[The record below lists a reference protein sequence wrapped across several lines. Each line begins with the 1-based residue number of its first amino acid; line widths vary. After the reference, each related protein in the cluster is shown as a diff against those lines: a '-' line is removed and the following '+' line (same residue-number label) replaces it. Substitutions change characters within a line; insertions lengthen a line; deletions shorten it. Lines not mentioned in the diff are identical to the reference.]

1 MDDVAEGEAH
11 ADASGGDYLGVSGAR
26 PAPRTKLQVAHSDA
40 TDMSA
45 AYQWS
50 DEGPAGIVAPGAT
63 ILSSFP
69 TAGLAATIAAHYV
82 ISTLSLPRVGILDSP
97 EAPPVA
103 IVQSGGVQ
111 PPVRVH
117 GRADLGV
124 VLSEF
129 PPALSSV
136 PLLAAGILEGAERR
150 RAKALICLE
159 GVVPHPIEEESDDA
173 DAASSSEPSVW
184 YVASRADDGLRQSV
198 ERSGARPLG
207 DGVIGGVSGSLLV
220 GGLRREIPVLVL
232 LVRARE
238 STGFPD
244 NRAGAALIETL
255 DKILPQLKIDTGPLR
270 TQAET
275 IERALRAVMKGRN
288 GATAPARPETPEA
301 GPSSMYQ

>member
-1 MDDVAEGEAH
+1 
-11 ADASGGDYLGVSGAR
+11 
-26 PAPRTKLQVAHSDA
+26 
-40 TDMSA
+40 MSA
-45 AYQWS
+45 AYTWS
-50 DEGPAGIVAPGAT
+50 DEGTTGVVAPGAT

-103 IVQSGGVQ
+103 IVQSGSVQ

-129 PPALSSV
+129 PPNLTAV
-136 PLLAAGILEGAERR
+136 PTLAAGILEGAERR

-159 GVVPHPIEEESDDA
+159 GVVPHPIEEDGDDSDP
-173 DAASSSEPSVW
+173 SEPSVW
-184 YVASRADDGLRQSV
+184 YVASRADEGFRQSI

-207 DGVIGGVSGSLLV
+207 EGVIGGVSGSLLV
-220 GGLRREIPVLVL
+220 GGLRRELPVLVL

-238 STGFPD
+238 SSGFPD

-270 TQAET
+270 SQAET

-288 GATAPARPETPEA
+288 AHGAPAKSDPPEP
-301 GPSSMYQ
+301 GSSSMYQ

>member
-1 MDDVAEGEAH
+1 M
-11 ADASGGDYLGVSGAR
+11 
-26 PAPRTKLQVAHSDA
+26 PAP
-40 TDMSA
+40 
-45 AYQWS
+45 YQWT
-50 DEGPAGIVAPGAT
+50 DEGATSTIAPGAT

-82 ISTLSLPRVGILDSP
+82 ISTLSLPRVGILESPDS
-97 EAPPVA
+97 PPVA

-129 PPALSSV
+129 PPTIASV
-136 PLLAAGILEGAERR
+136 APLATGILDGAERR
-150 RAKALICLE
+150 RARALVCLE
-159 GVVPHPIEEESDDA
+159 GVVPHPIEEEETEESGEA
-173 DAASSSEPSVW
+173 ESSVW
-184 YVASRADDGLRQSV
+184 YVASRADEGFRQSL

-220 GGLRREIPVLVL
+220 GALRREIPVLVL

-270 TQAET
+270 TQAEM
-275 IERALRAVMKGRN
+275 IERALRAVMKGRDER
-288 GATAPARPETPEA
+288 GA
-301 GPSSMYQ
+301 GPRPDASSENGSSTMYQ